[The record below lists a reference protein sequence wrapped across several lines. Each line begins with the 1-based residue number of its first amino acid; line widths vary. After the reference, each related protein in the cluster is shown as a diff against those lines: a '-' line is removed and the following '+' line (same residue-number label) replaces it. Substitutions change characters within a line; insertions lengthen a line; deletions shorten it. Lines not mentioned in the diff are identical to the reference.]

1 MYVCLCNALT
11 ERQVR
16 HAASTGTDSPE
27 AVYRS
32 LGTAP
37 KCGKCIPTVACILRE
52 QTSEDKVPALA

>member
-11 ERQVR
+11 DRDVR
-16 HAASTGTDSPE
+16 RAASAGPESPE

-37 KCGKCIPTVACILRE
+37 KCGKCIPTVECILRE
-52 QTSEDKVPALA
+52 LSPAGEAVPAL